1 MSCWSASIVHP
12 FNNNWNP
19 SPLTWNESAV
29 CFNRT
34 SFQQQ
39 LKLLANL
46 FCVLIILLQSYI
58 LSTTTETKLNLLHS
72 DWTASIVH
80 PFNNNWNDFQS
91 AYSFSSP
98 HCFNRTSFQQQ
109 LKLSDSS
116 VIEST
121 IIRFNRTSFQ
131 QQLKRSLRTSK
142 IFLDIA
148 SIVHPFNNNWNTWK
162 LVRLPSTMT
171 LQSYIL
177 STTTETF
184 PAGKAEA
191 SIRASIVHPFNNNW
205 NTDSSALCP
214 GRYRLQ
220 SYILSTTTE
229 TSRQAR

>member
-1 MSCWSASIVHP
+1 MGTERASIVHP

-58 LSTTTETKLNLLHS
+58 LSTTTETRQRLAEDRRLLLQS
-72 DWTASIVH
+72 YILSTTTETVLSPAPYGVVDASIVH

-148 SIVHPFNNNWNTWK
+148 SIVHPFNNNWNI
-162 LVRLPSTMT
+162 SC
-171 LQSYIL
+171 
-177 STTTETF
+177 
-184 PAGKAEA
+184 GKGW
-191 SIRASIVHPFNNNW
+191 SVHPCFN
-205 NTDSSALCP
+205 
-214 GRYRLQ
+214 R
-220 SYILSTTTE
+220 
-229 TSRQAR
+229 TSFQQQLKHR